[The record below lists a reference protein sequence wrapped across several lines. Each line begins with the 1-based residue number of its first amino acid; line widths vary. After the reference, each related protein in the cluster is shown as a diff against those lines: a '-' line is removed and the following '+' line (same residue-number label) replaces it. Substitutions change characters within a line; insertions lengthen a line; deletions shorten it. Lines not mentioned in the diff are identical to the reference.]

1 MNVLNAWR
9 DVRQARFSL
18 KSFVAQSLIVFA
30 VVLAC
35 FAAPR
40 DASAQS
46 YRFTSV
52 TIEGNQRVEPGTILT
67 YAGISRGQTVS
78 AGQLNEAYQRILDS
92 GLFETVEIEPRGSRL
107 VIKVREYPTINKIAF
122 EGNKKIKDEDLSGMV
137 QSKSRQ
143 VFSPSQAERDAAT
156 ISEAYVQNGRVAARV
171 TPKIIRR
178 SENRVDLVFEI
189 FEGKGIEIQR
199 VSFVGNKVYSD
210 RRLRRVVGSKQAGLL
225 RAIINRDTFVEDRLQ
240 FDEQVLT
247 DFYQSRGYV
256 DFRVTGTNAELARE
270 RDGYFV
276 TFNIQEGQ
284 QFRFGR
290 ITTTSEIPEANSA
303 DFQDVLR
310 IKPGVVYSPTLVE
323 NSIAR
328 MERLAIKKGIDFLR
342 VEPRITRN
350 DRALTL
356 DIEFMLVRGPRVF
369 VERIDIEGNTTTLD
383 RVIRRQFETV
393 EGDPFNPRQIR
404 ETAER
409 IRALGYFSN
418 ADVNAREGSR
428 PDQVVV
434 DVDVEETTTGSL
446 TFGGSYS
453 TDAGLG
459 ISIGF
464 KERNFLG
471 RGQTLSASLSL
482 SGDKSNYSINFIEPA
497 FLGRDVAFSF
507 SSAYIETDSDN
518 SLYDTTYASIRPGI
532 SFPLAE
538 RSRLTL
544 YYSGS
549 YSDQGNYVGASPTL
563 AVEAAQGG
571 QFASAVGYR
580 YVFDSRDTGLNPN
593 AGVLVDTG
601 LEFGG
606 VGGDQDYI
614 KSTLRV
620 VGETRV
626 LNEEVTL
633 RGIFEAGAI
642 DFRNGTRGR
651 AVDRFTQKVIRGFE
665 PNGMGPVQA
674 GEHLGGNLFAA
685 AKFEAEFPLGLPAE
699 FGITGGAFYD
709 VGSIWNV
716 DTVVPPLAQSVN
728 FKPRHVIGL
737 SLFWESP
744 FGPIRMDFS
753 KALQKEPGDIERQF
767 DFSVRTDF

>member
-1 MNVLNAWR
+1 MSFLARGLFVL
-9 DVRQARFSL
+9 
-18 KSFVAQSLIVFA
+18 A
-30 VVLAC
+30 VVLAGIT
-35 FAAPR
+35 APD
-40 DASAQS
+40 DASAQT

-52 TIEGNQRVEPGTILT
+52 SIEGNQRIEPGTILT
-67 YAGISRGQTVS
+67 YGGIARGETVT

-92 GLFETVEIEPRGSRL
+92 GLFETVEIIPQGSRL
-107 VIKVREYPTINKIAF
+107 LIRVEEYPTINEIAF
-122 EGNKKIKDEDLSGMV
+122 EGNRKIKDDELLKIV
-137 QSKSRQ
+137 QSQSRQ
-143 VFSPSQAERDAAT
+143 VFSPGRAERDAQA

-178 SENRVDLVFEI
+178 SENRVDLVFEV
-189 FEGKGIEIQR
+189 FEGRGIEIQR

-210 RRLRRVVGSKQAGLL
+210 RRLRRVVQSKQAGLL
-225 RAIINRDTFVEDRLQ
+225 RAIISRDTFVEDRLA

-270 RDGYFV
+270 RDAYFV
-276 TFNIQEGQ
+276 TFNIEEGQ
-284 QFRFGR
+284 QFRFGE
-290 ITTTSEIPEANSA
+290 ITTVSEVPGVDPAEFRS
-303 DFQDVLR
+303 VLR
-310 IKPGVVYSPTLVE
+310 IKPGVIYSPSHVE

-328 MERLAIKKGIDFLR
+328 MERLGIKKGIDFLR

-350 DRALTL
+350 DRDLTL
-356 DIEFMLVRGPRVF
+356 DVEFQLVRGPRVF

-409 IRALGYFSN
+409 IRALGYFSE
-418 ADVNAREGSR
+418 AEVDAREGSR

-446 TFGGSYS
+446 TFGGSFS
-453 TDAGLG
+453 SDAGLG

-464 KERNFLG
+464 RERNFLG
-471 RGQTLSASLSL
+471 RGQTLGANIALS
-482 SGDKSNYSINFIEPA
+482 SERANYNLNFVEPA

-507 SSAYIETDSDN
+507 SSSYVETDDENAQFDSTFFN
-518 SLYDTTYASIRPGI
+518 IRPGI
-532 SFPLAE
+532 TFPLTE
-538 RSRLTL
+538 QSRLTL

-549 YSDQGNYVGASPTL
+549 YSELGNHTGASPTL
-563 AVEAAQGG
+563 AAEAALGG
-571 QFASAVGYR
+571 QYASALGYR
-580 YVFDSRDTGLNPN
+580 YVFDTRDSGLNPN
-593 AGVLVDTG
+593 AGILLDTG
-601 LEFGG
+601 IEVAGL
-606 VGGDQDYI
+606 GGDLDYV
-614 KSTLRV
+614 KSTLRF

-633 RGIFEAGAI
+633 RGILETGAI
-642 DFRNGTRGR
+642 DFSGTPQSR
-651 AVDRFTQKVIRGFE
+651 AVDRFTHKVIRGFE
-665 PNGMGPVQA
+665 PNGMGPVQS
-674 GEHLGGNLFAA
+674 GEHLGGNLYAA

-709 VGSIWNV
+709 IGSLWNV
-716 DTVVPPLAQSVN
+716 NTIVPPLAQSVD
-728 FKPRHVIGL
+728 FEPRHVIGL

-753 KALQKEPGDIERQF
+753 KALQKEPGDIERNF
-767 DFSVRTDF
+767 DFSVRSDF